1 MSCCSF
7 LSSII
12 LNFQIIITCTNVHH
26 RENHRYLPIYGSW
39 FGVDACHLLLS
50 ALLCQCDVRE
60 SDVDGHIVSLIPP
73 KVECYDY
80 DNDGSHDLIGIF
92 ETNMKR
98 LQEATR
104 TSPVRTPFKIL
115 SFLLSELLNVIIFYF
130 CLSQRLCYVL
140 QAEFDCINMKKKL
153 KKKSYKNSGVV
164 SVKLCQVW
172 YRVSRPLLLL
182 TPL

>member
-1 MSCCSF
+1 M
-7 LSSII
+7 
-12 LNFQIIITCTNVHH
+12 
-26 RENHRYLPIYGSW
+26 
-39 FGVDACHLLLS
+39 
-50 ALLCQCDVRE
+50 
-60 SDVDGHIVSLIPP
+60 
-73 KVECYDY
+73 ECYDY

-130 CLSQRLCYVL
+130 CLSQWLCYVL